1 LAAFIY
7 KIRETEIMGRK
18 PVDKERFDAP
28 ELKKA
33 WIKRI
38 ASLFLQQGFT
48 IFTMDEISA
57 RLRVS
62 KATLYKYYASK
73 EVILDAVV
81 RYKIEEIEAFEPL
94 LQDNQIGF
102 TERYFDVIK
111 AASLTLAEFSSQFV
125 QDIKQKYPELWEKI
139 HSFQDRALS
148 AAQKFYQHGIDKGI
162 MHANLNPHLLALTDK
177 IFIYAA
183 ANPNFLKEHNISLEE
198 AFDGFFQMK
207 SKGIFK

>member
-1 LAAFIY
+1 
-7 KIRETEIMGRK
+7 MGRK

-33 WIKRI
+33 WIRKI
-38 ASLFLQQGFT
+38 SSLFLQHGFT

-73 EVILDAVV
+73 EDMLEEIL
-81 RYKIEEIEAFEPL
+81 RYKIEEIEAFEPR
-94 LQDNQIGF
+94 LQDGELDF
-102 TERYFDVIK
+102 TERYFEVIK
-111 AASLTLAEFSSQFV
+111 AASLTLAEFSSQFIT
-125 QDIKQKYPELWEKI
+125 DIKQKYPELWEKI
-139 HSFQDRALS
+139 NAFQERAL
-148 AAQKFYQHGIDKGI
+148 AAAEKFYQHGIEKEI
-162 MHANLNPHLLALTDK
+162 MHPHLNPRLLALTDK
-177 IFIYAA
+177 IFIHAA
-183 ANPNFLKEHNISLEE
+183 SNSNFLKEHNISLEE